1 MHKLCCEGSQCLM
14 KIDYVDV
21 AVSWQNPRV
30 APSSWKVSI
39 TSWWVGKSPIF
50 HITQQKRECHLQQRR
65 FQVMFKVPKNGTF
78 TNPTNYQPNFMAENP
93 RYQPLHFWPSGHIPK
108 PCGAIIGR
116 RCQEPL
122 AILGP
127 APALKPSRPTSDTP
141 KTNQL
146 GKMVWLLRINGAYL
160 QLFQMNRNAPDG
172 KNDQLVG
179 SVFSGTGFSDEAS
192 QMIHAS
198 LVS

>member
-1 MHKLCCEGSQCLM
+1 MYDDVWLCAKKHQKTMAPPMHKLCCEGSQCLM

-39 TSWWVGKSPIF
+39 TSRWVGKSPTF
-50 HITQQKRECHLQQRR
+50 HITQQKRECRLCWRWVSSDVQSPQKHG
-65 FQVMFKVPKNGTF
+65 PF

-93 RYQPLHFWPSGHIPK
+93 PSGHIPQ

-122 AILGP
+122 AILGS
-127 APALKPSRPTSDTP
+127 APALKPSRPTSCFHVSGIR
-141 KTNQL
+141 K
-146 GKMVWLLRINGAYL
+146 WRIPRKQISWEKWY
-160 QLFQMNRNAPDG
+160 
-172 KNDQLVG
+172 
-179 SVFSGTGFSDEAS
+179 GF
-192 QMIHAS
+192 
-198 LVS
+198 